1 MVQRVHEVCWQ
12 AKRQV
17 ARRTRDEQKQG
28 KWSEGRA
35 RSFHGSR
42 TRTMKCALTGLWP
55 GLTGVAGERNCSGS
69 SDAYDSKDERPARG
83 AFAGRD
89 RNGDVY

>member
-1 MVQRVHEVCWQ
+1 
-12 AKRQV
+12 
-17 ARRTRDEQKQG
+17 
-28 KWSEGRA
+28 
-35 RSFHGSR
+35 
-42 TRTMKCALTGLWP
+42 MKCALTGLWP